1 MDRYVGIYLEEYL
14 GRTDRD
20 YRCLRLQDLLCASL
34 VSGVLSGELASTTD
48 NG

>member
-1 MDRYVGIYLEEYL
+1 MDGYVGIYLEKYL
-14 GRTDRD
+14 GRD